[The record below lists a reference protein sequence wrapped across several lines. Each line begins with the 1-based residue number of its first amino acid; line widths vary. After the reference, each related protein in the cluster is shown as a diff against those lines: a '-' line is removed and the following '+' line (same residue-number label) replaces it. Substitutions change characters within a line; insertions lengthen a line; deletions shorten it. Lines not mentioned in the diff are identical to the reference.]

1 MSSKGACPPKG
12 QTPFQAKPNEPAIMN
27 RFPLLLAICLG
38 LTSPAR
44 GVDYVEDVLPILE
57 TYCLGCHTQDDAQG
71 GLVMESHAALM
82 TGGDSG
88 LAITPGVASSSR
100 LFMLA
105 AGKLEPVM
113 PPDDLEGPTPEELE
127 ILAAWIDDGAKGPN
141 GDMPLKRTLRTPD
154 VPTSAEVTLPI
165 TAIAISPDG
174 KQFAKAHF
182 GKIEIRDEAGK
193 PISKIQVDAGK
204 VNSLAFD
211 ATGKRILAATG
222 LTGGYGQAVL
232 YDIASGQLIR
242 ELVGHRDVLYAA
254 EFSPDGTKIA
264 TAGYDQTIVIWNAES
279 GDPINTLQGH
289 NGAIFDLSF
298 SPDGRHLI
306 SACADE
312 TAKVWDTETGKRMD
326 TLSQP
331 EGEVYAVRFTHD
343 GKFLLAGSADNRLRV
358 WRFVSTDR
366 PRINPIVQTRFV
378 DESPVVHFDLT
389 NDGRGLVI
397 VSEAGNVKLLRT
409 DDWSVVAAM
418 ASVPDA
424 ATDLVVAHDGSSV
437 SISLMNGEIVQ
448 RTLPAIPGRE
458 QHPRATTI
466 QPIYLDVGPLAMMEE
481 SKRQTVDE
489 IIDVPRGVEVQ
500 GVIAQ
505 PGETDQYRFTA
516 KRGEVWA
523 IDADKTSG
531 DLDPKI
537 QVRDD
542 SGELVLR
549 TRLQAVRDT
558 YFTFRGKN
566 STQTDDFRLFGW
578 QEIGLDQYLYSN
590 GEVTKTWMHPR
601 GPDSGFDVY
610 PGEGHRYTYFGTTH
624 TTHALGEP
632 AYVVRELA
640 PDEAR
645 EPNGLPVF
653 DVYYEN
659 DDDPARKAG
668 NSSRLL
674 FTAPQDGRF
683 TVSVADTRGHSGA
696 DYGYKFRVR
705 PADPSFTVSV
715 MRVEPEIHSG
725 TGREVR
731 VVAERIDGF
740 DGPIEVS
747 IGELPEGW
755 KSTFPLTIEANQ
767 KAALGMIWV
776 PEGTSPVTDPTDVL
790 VTASAE
796 IVGRTVE
803 RDAGMITGL
812 KVGSTPKVI
821 PIIQPIDQD
830 VPEGENWTIEVP
842 RGETVPARVVL
853 KRSEGFDGEVR
864 FGNEDACLNAPHGVY
879 VDNIGLS
886 GLLVLPGADEQV
898 FFLTA
903 DPVAAPG
910 ERTIFLKTNQDK
922 GTTSLPVTVRVK

>member
-1 MSSKGACPPKG
+1 MK
-12 QTPFQAKPNEPAIMN
+12 
-27 RFPLLLAICLG
+27 RFPLLIAICLG
-38 LTSPAR
+38 LASPAR

-57 TYCLGCHTQDDAQG
+57 TYCIGCHTQDDAQG
-71 GLVMESHAALM
+71 GLMMQSHKALM

-100 LFMLA
+100 LFMMA

-113 PPDDLEGPTPEELE
+113 PPDDMEGPTPEELE
-127 ILAAWIDDGAKGPN
+127 VLAAWIDDGAQGPD

-154 VPTSAEVTLPI
+154 IPTSPDVSLPI
-165 TAIAISPDG
+165 TAIAIAPDG
-174 KQFAKAHF
+174 KRFAKAQF
-182 GKIEIRDEAGK
+182 GMIEISDDAGK
-193 PISKIQVDAGK
+193 PISRIQTDAGK
-204 VNSLAFD
+204 VNSLSFD
-211 ATGKRILAATG
+211 ATGQRILAATG

-232 YDIASGQLIR
+232 YDAVSGQLIR

-264 TAGYDQTIVIWNAES
+264 TAGYDQKIVIWNADS
-279 GDPINTLQGH
+279 GDPITTLKGH

-331 EGEVYAVRFTHD
+331 EGEVYAVRFTPD

-358 WRFVSTDR
+358 WRFVSKDQA
-366 PRINPIVQTRFV
+366 RINPIVQTRFV

-397 VSEAGNVKLLRT
+397 ISEAGNVKLLRT

-418 ASVPDA
+418 APVPDT
-424 ATDLVVAHDGSSV
+424 ATDLAVAHDGDSV
-437 SISLMNGEIVQ
+437 SISLMNGEIIE
-448 RTLPAIPGRE
+448 RTLPTIPGGK
-458 QHPRATTI
+458 QHRRATTI
-466 QPIYLDVGPLAMMEE
+466 EPIYLDVGPLAMM
-481 SKRQTVDE
+481 DE
-489 IIDVPRGVEVQ
+489 IKSAPIDGVIDVARGVEVK
-500 GVIAQ
+500 GFITQ
-505 PGETDQYRFTA
+505 PGETDRYRFAA
-516 KRGEVWA
+516 KKGEMWA

-566 STQTDDFRLFGW
+566 SLQTNDFRLFRW

-610 PGEGHRYTYFGTTH
+610 PGEGTRYTYFGTTH

-632 AYVVRELA
+632 AYVVRELR
-640 PDEAR
+640 PGEAQ

-653 DVYYEN
+653 DVHYEN
-659 DDDPARKAG
+659 DDDPTRRAG

-674 FTAPQDGRF
+674 FTAPHDGRF
-683 TVSVADTRGHSGA
+683 TVSVSDTRGHSGA
-696 DYGYKFRVR
+696 DHGYSFRVR
-705 PADPSFTVSV
+705 PADPSFTSSV
-715 MRVEPEIHSG
+715 VRVEPEIHPGS
-725 TGREVR
+725 GREVR
-731 VVAERIDGF
+731 VVSERIDGF
-740 DGPIEVS
+740 DGPIKVS
-747 IGELPEGW
+747 LGELPEAW
-755 KSTFPLTIEANQ
+755 KSTFPITIEANQ
-767 KAALGMIWV
+767 RSALGMIWV
-776 PEGTSPVTDPTDVL
+776 PEGISPEKDPVNIS
-790 VTASAE
+790 VTAAAE
-796 IVGRTVE
+796 IFGRTVE
-803 RDAGMITGL
+803 RDAGMIRGL
-812 KVGSTPKVI
+812 KVGAAPKVI
-821 PIIQPIDQD
+821 SMIQPIDHD
-830 VPEGENWTIEVP
+830 VPKGENWTIEVP
-842 RGETVPARVVL
+842 RGETVSARVVL

-864 FGNEDACLNAPHGVY
+864 FGKEHACLNAPHGVY
-879 VDNIGLS
+879 VDNVGLS
-886 GLLVLPGADEQV
+886 GLLVLPGADEQI